1 MRAVDRVQWLWA
13 HSIGGALQWTL
24 LGLIWVYQKTI
35 SPLLPPSCRYYPSC
49 SAYAMGSIRAHGA
62 LKGAALAA
70 WRLLRCNPWSPGGV
84 DPVPS
89 RGHWRPD
96 QDGEH
101 VDY

>member
-62 LKGAALAA
+62 LKGAVACGLAVTAVQPVEPRWRGSGTVTWALA
-70 WRLLRCNPWSPGGV
+70 P
-84 DPVPS
+84 
-89 RGHWRPD
+89 
-96 QDGEH
+96 
-101 VDY
+101 